1 LASNLIGFKSHKVP
15 QPYKVVSRIMIVSL
29 GPKKA
34 MIIKGPDVYLEGVLA
49 SKMKQLVEFK
59 IMRGL

>member
-1 LASNLIGFKSHKVP
+1 
-15 QPYKVVSRIMIVSL
+15 MIVSL